1 VKSLFGTKVDG
12 NGRIRLL
19 AATSLITLA
28 TSLPLP
34 AQEMKSTFTPDDVQA
49 WKGKPLVRT
58 SERIAGY
65 RGIWFALGFKF
76 PYGDKYSGGLG
87 TYTANHQP
95 MAVYAPAANKTF
107 FTYGG
112 TPSAGKRELAIMV
125 SYFDHATGQVPQP
138 VILYLDPSVDDP
150 HDNASIQLDKEGYVW
165 VFKSGRGVKRPG
177 LIFRS
182 EKPYSIDA
190 FACVSVQEF
199 TYPQA
204 WYDSRKGFLLL
215 FAKYKFF
222 DKGGP
227 ERDLY
232 WKTSRDGLKWS
243 RDRALATF
251 EGHYQT
257 SGQHGRKI
265 ATFFNWHP
273 GHNNDL
279 RTNVYYA
286 QSTDW
291 GKTWTTAGGKPL
303 KLPLEKP
310 KNGALI
316 DDLRA
321 KGKLMY
327 TCDVNFD
334 REGNPILLYVTSRA
348 GEPGPKGDP
357 REWTVAHWKDAV
369 WRQSVITT
377 SGHNYDMGS
386 LTVMGDRW
394 IVIGP
399 TGKKPQ
405 AHGTGG
411 EMVMWVSRDEGKTW
425 RKNRQITSG
434 SAYNQSYARRP
445 QDSADPFF
453 SFWADGSP
461 NSLTKSRLYFTDSTG
476 GNLWRLPY
484 DMKGKFAKPR
494 QIR

>member
-1 VKSLFGTKVDG
+1 VKNLHAGRL
-12 NGRIRLL
+12 NGRAVFRLL
-19 AATSLITLA
+19 AASCLFNLTALH
-28 TSLPLP
+28 PLP
-34 AQEMKSTFTPDDVQA
+34 AQKMKSTFTIDDIQQ
-49 WKGKPLVRT
+49 WNGRPLVRP

-95 MAVYAPAANKTF
+95 MAVYSPAANKTF

-125 SYFDHATGQVPQP
+125 SYFDHATGKVPQP
-138 VILYLDPSVDDP
+138 VILYLDPAVDDP
-150 HDNASIQLDKEGYVW
+150 HDNASLQLDKDGYIW
-165 VFKSGRGVKRPG
+165 IFKSGRGVKRPG

-182 EKPYSIDA
+182 EKPWSIDA

-215 FAKYKFF
+215 FAKYKFLK
-222 DKGGP
+222 KGGP

-232 WKTSRDGLKWS
+232 WKTSSDGLKWS
-243 RDRALATF
+243 KDHALATF

-257 SGQHGRKI
+257 SGQDGRKV

-273 GHNNDL
+273 GSDNDR
-279 RTNVYYA
+279 RTNVYFA

-291 GKTWTTAGGKPL
+291 GKTWTTAGGHSL
-303 KLPLEKP
+303 KLPLTKP

-316 DDLRA
+316 EDLRA
-321 KGKLMY
+321 QGKLMF

-334 REGNPILLYVTSRA
+334 RKGNPILLYVTSRA
-348 GEPGPKGDP
+348 GEPGPKGNP
-357 REWTVAHWKDAV
+357 REWTVAHWRDGAWKT
-369 WRQSVITT
+369 SVITT

-386 LTVMGDRW
+386 LTVLDDRW
-394 IVIGP
+394 VVIGP

-405 AHGTGG
+405 KHGTGG
-411 EMVMWVSRDEGKTW
+411 EMALWVSKDEGQTW
-425 RKNRQITSG
+425 HKEREVTSG
-434 SAYNQSYARRP
+434 SSYNQSYARRP
-445 QDSADPFF
+445 EAASDPFF

-461 NSLTKSRLYFTDSTG
+461 NTMTKSRLYFTDSRSEHV
-476 GNLWRLPY
+476 WRLPY
-484 DMKGKFAKPR
+484 DMKGEFATPQR
-494 QIR
+494 IR